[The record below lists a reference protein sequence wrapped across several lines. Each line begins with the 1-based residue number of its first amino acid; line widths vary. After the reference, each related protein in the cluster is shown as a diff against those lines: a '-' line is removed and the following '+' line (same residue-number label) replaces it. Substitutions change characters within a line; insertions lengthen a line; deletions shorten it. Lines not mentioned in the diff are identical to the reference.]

1 MPRVAV
7 DCFVSRNNRPMDRL
21 KALQTFVQIADRGSL
36 TQAAQALDLSLPAV
50 VRSLAALEAHLRV
63 RLFNRTTR
71 RIALTD
77 EGRRYLDYARQIL
90 ATLAEAE
97 RAVSSDM
104 TAPAG
109 TLRVTAP
116 VLFGQLHV
124 APAVTRFLQKH
135 RLVQVELELL
145 DRVVNLLD
153 ENFDVGIRIGP
164 LDDSSLVARAIGAV
178 RRVVVASPAFLRRHG
193 TPKRPQD
200 LQALDCVRVSSSS
213 HTWSFHADGKL
224 VAVPVHGSL
233 RCNHIQAV
241 VDACVAGLGCGV
253 FMSYQ
258 VASLVA
264 QGRLKTVL
272 EAFEPP
278 PRPVNLVVPQARLLP
293 ARTRVFI
300 DSMLHDLRGFQG
312 RA

>member
-1 MPRVAV
+1 
-7 DCFVSRNNRPMDRL
+7 MDRL
-21 KALQTFVQIADRGSL
+21 RALLIFVRIADEGSL
-36 TQAAQALDLSLPAV
+36 TKAARALDLSLPAV
-50 VRSLAALEAHLRV
+50 VRSLAALEAQLHV

-90 ATLAEAE
+90 ATLDEAD
-97 RAVSSDM
+97 RAVSSDL
-104 TAPAG
+104 ASPAG
-109 TLRVTAP
+109 KLRVTAP

-124 APAVTRFLQKH
+124 APAVTRFLRKH

-145 DRVVNLLD
+145 DRVVHLLD
-153 ENFDVGIRIGP
+153 EGFDAGIRIGV
-164 LDDSSLVARAIGAV
+164 LDDSSLVARHLGTV

-193 TPKRPQD
+193 TPKQPQD
-200 LQALDCVRVSSSS
+200 LQALECVRLSGGGGA
-213 HTWSFHADGKL
+213 HWSFHHDGKV
-224 VAVPVHGSL
+224 VAVPVQGSL
-233 RCNHIQAV
+233 RCNHVQAV

-258 VASLVA
+258 VDALVQ
-264 QGRLKTVL
+264 QGQLRIVL
-272 EAFEPP
+272 DPFEPP
-278 PRPVNLVVPQARLLP
+278 PRPVSLVVPQARLLP

-300 DSMLHDLRGFQG
+300 DWMLRELRAFKG

>member
-1 MPRVAV
+1 
-7 DCFVSRNNRPMDRL
+7 MDRF
-21 KALQTFVQIADRGSL
+21 KALQTFVHIADQGSL
-36 TQAAQALDLSLPAV
+36 PKAAHVMELSLPAV
-50 VRSLAALEAHLRV
+50 VRSLAALETQLRV

-71 RIALTD
+71 RVALTD
-77 EGRRYLDYARQIL
+77 EGRRYLDYARQVL

-97 RAVSSDM
+97 RAISSDLS
-104 TAPAG
+104 APAG
-109 TLRVTAP
+109 KLRVTAP

-135 RLVQVELELL
+135 AMVQVDLELL

-153 ENFDVGIRIGP
+153 ENFDVGIRIGT
-164 LDDSSLVARAIGAV
+164 LDDSSLVARPIGSV

-193 TPKRPQD
+193 APQQPQD
-200 LQALDCVRVSSSS
+200 LQSLDCVRVSSGSN
-213 HTWSFHADGKL
+213 TWSFHHDGKVL
-224 VAVPVHGSL
+224 AVPVHGSL

-258 VASLVA
+258 VASLVE
-264 QGRLKTVL
+264 QGRLKIVL

-278 PRPVNLVVPQARLLP
+278 PRPVSLVVPQARLLP

-300 DSMLHDLRGFQG
+300 DWMLRELRGFKG

>member
-1 MPRVAV
+1 
-7 DCFVSRNNRPMDRL
+7 MDRF
-21 KALQTFVQIADRGSL
+21 KALQTFVRIADHGSL
-36 TQAAQALDLSLPAV
+36 TKAAQAMDLSLPAV

-71 RIALTD
+71 RVALTD
-77 EGRRYLDYARQIL
+77 EGRRYLDYARQVL

-97 RAVSSDM
+97 RAISTDLSS
-104 TAPAG
+104 PAG
-109 TLRVTAP
+109 LLRVTAP

-124 APAVTRFLQKH
+124 APAVTRFVQKH
-135 RLVQVELELL
+135 PLVQVELELL
-145 DRVVNLLD
+145 DRVVNLID
-153 ENFDVGIRIGP
+153 ENFDAGIRIGV
-164 LDDSSLVARAIGAV
+164 LDDSSLVARAVGSV

-193 TPKRPQD
+193 TPKQPQD
-200 LQALDCVRVSSSS
+200 LEGLDCLNWSSGSS
-213 HTWSFHADGKL
+213 TWSFHHDGKL
-224 VAVPVHGSL
+224 LAVPVRGSL
-233 RCNHIQAV
+233 RCNHVQSVI
-241 VDACVAGLGCGV
+241 DACVAGLGCGM

-258 VASLVA
+258 VAALVE
-264 QGRLKTVL
+264 QRRLRIVL

-300 DSMLHDLRGFQG
+300 DWMLHELRDFKG

>member
-1 MPRVAV
+1 
-7 DCFVSRNNRPMDRL
+7 MDQL
-21 KALQTFVQIADRGSL
+21 KALQTFVQIADQGSL
-36 TQAAQALDLSLPAV
+36 TRAAHALDLSLPAV
-50 VRSLAALEAHLRV
+50 VRSLAALEAQLRV

-71 RIALTD
+71 RVALTD

-97 RAVSSDM
+97 RAVSSDLS
-104 TAPAG
+104 APAG

-135 RLVQVELELL
+135 RQVQVELELA
-145 DRVVNLLD
+145 DRVVSLLD
-153 ENFDVGIRIGP
+153 ENFDVGIRIGV
-164 LDDSSLVARAIGAV
+164 LDDSSLVARPIGAV
-178 RRVVVASPAFLRRHG
+178 RRMVVGSPAFWRRHG
-193 TPKRPQD
+193 TPKHPLE
-200 LQALDCVRVSSSS
+200 LQALEAVRMLGSGAQW
-213 HTWSFHADGKL
+213 TFHDGDTT
-224 VAVPVHGSL
+224 VGVPVRGAL
-233 RCNHIQAV
+233 RCNHVQAL

-258 VASLVA
+258 VAGLVE
-264 QGRLKTVL
+264 QGLLKVVL
-272 EAFEPP
+272 DAYEPP
-278 PRPVNLVVPQARLLP
+278 PRPVSLVVPQARLLP

-300 DSMLHDLRGFQG
+300 DWMLRELRAFKG

>member
-1 MPRVAV
+1 
-7 DCFVSRNNRPMDRL
+7 MDRL
-21 KALQTFVQIADRGSL
+21 KALQTFVRIADHGSL
-36 TQAAQALDLSLPAV
+36 TKAAQAMDLSLPAV
-50 VRSLAALEAHLRV
+50 VRSLAALEAQLRV

-71 RIALTD
+71 RVALTD

-97 RAVSSDM
+97 RAISNDLAS
-104 TAPAG
+104 PAG
-109 TLRVTAP
+109 KLRVTAP

-135 RLVQVELELL
+135 PLVQVDLELL

-153 ENFDVGIRIGP
+153 ENFDVGIRIGM
-164 LDDSSLVARAIGAV
+164 LADSSLVARSVGAV

-193 TPKRPQD
+193 TPKQPQD
-200 LQALDCVRVSSSS
+200 LHALDCVLGSSDGN
-213 HTWSFHADGKL
+213 TWSFHQQGKL
-224 VAVPVHGSL
+224 LAVPVHGSL
-233 RCNHIQAV
+233 RCNHVQAV
-241 VDACVAGLGCGV
+241 IDSCVAGLGCGM

-258 VASLVA
+258 VAARVE
-264 QGRLKTVL
+264 QRQLKIVL
-272 EAFEPP
+272 DAFEPP

-300 DSMLHDLRGFQG
+300 DWMLRELRGFKG
-312 RA
+312 RASDTTH

>member
-1 MPRVAV
+1 
-7 DCFVSRNNRPMDRL
+7 MDRF
-21 KALQTFVQIADRGSL
+21 KALQTFVRIADEGSL
-36 TQAAQALDLSLPAV
+36 TKAAHALDLSLPAV
-50 VRSLAALEAHLRV
+50 VRSLAALEAQLRV

-77 EGRRYLDYARQIL
+77 EGRRYLDYARQVL
-90 ATLAEAE
+90 ATLAEAD
-97 RAVSSDM
+97 RAVSSDLS
-104 TAPAG
+104 APAG

-116 VLFGQLHV
+116 VPFGQLHV

-135 RLVQVELELL
+135 RLVQVELELS

-153 ENFDVGIRIGP
+153 ENFDVGIRIGV
-164 LDDSSLVARAIGAV
+164 LADSSLVARPLGTV
-178 RRVVVASPAFLRRHG
+178 RRMVVGHPSFWRRHG
-193 TPKRPQD
+193 TPRHPRE
-200 LQALDCVRVSSSS
+200 LQALECVRLLSGGS
-213 HTWSFHADGKL
+213 HWSFHEDGK
-224 VAVPVHGSL
+224 AFSVPVKSTL
-233 RCNHIQAV
+233 RCNHVQAA

-258 VASLVA
+258 VAALVE
-264 QGRLKTVL
+264 QGQLKVVL
-272 EAFEPP
+272 DAFEPP

-300 DSMLHDLRGFQG
+300 DWMLRELRAFKG

>member
-1 MPRVAV
+1 MPRLAV
-7 DCFVSRNNRPMDRL
+7 DCFVSRNNRAVDQI
-21 KALQTFVQIADRGSL
+21 KALQTFVRIADHGTL
-36 TQAAQALDLSLPAV
+36 TKAAHAMNLSLPAV
-50 VRSLAALEAHLRV
+50 VRSLAALEAQLRV

-71 RIALTD
+71 RVALTD

-97 RAVSSDM
+97 RAISTDAS
-104 TAPAG
+104 TPAG
-109 TLRVTAP
+109 KLRVTAP

-135 RLVQVELELL
+135 ALVQLELELL

-153 ENFDVGIRIGP
+153 ENFDVGIRIGA
-164 LDDSSLVARAIGAV
+164 LDDSSLVARSVGSV

-193 TPKRPQD
+193 TPRAPQD

-213 HTWSFHADGKL
+213 NTWSFHQQDKL
-224 VAVPVHGSL
+224 LAVPVHGSL

-241 VDACVAGLGCGV
+241 VDACVAGLGCGM

-258 VASLVA
+258 VAALVE
-264 QGRLKTVL
+264 QGRLKIVL
-272 EAFEPP
+272 DAFEPP

-300 DSMLHDLRGFQG
+300 DWMVRELRAFKG

>member
-1 MPRVAV
+1 ME
-7 DCFVSRNNRPMDRL
+7 
-21 KALQTFVQIADRGSL
+21 
-36 TQAAQALDLSLPAV
+36 LSLPAV
-50 VRSLAALEAHLRV
+50 VRSLAALEAQLRV

-71 RIALTD
+71 RVALTD

-97 RAVSSDM
+97 RAISTDVA
-104 TAPAG
+104 TPAG
-109 TLRVTAP
+109 KLRVTAP

-135 RLVQVELELL
+135 PLVQVELELL

-153 ENFDVGIRIGP
+153 ENFDVGIRIGV
-164 LDDSSLVARAIGAV
+164 LDDSSLVARAIGSV

-193 TPKRPQD
+193 TPKQPQD
-200 LQALDCVRVSSSS
+200 LQALDCVHWSSGN
-213 HTWSFHADGKL
+213 HTWSFHYDDKL
-224 VAVPVHGSL
+224 LAVPVHGSL
-233 RCNHIQAV
+233 RCNHVQAV
-241 VDACVAGLGCGV
+241 IDACVAGLGCGM

-258 VASLVA
+258 VANEVE
-264 QGRLKTVL
+264 QRRLKVVL
-272 EAFEPP
+272 DAFEPP
-278 PRPVNLVVPQARLLP
+278 PRPVSLVVPQARLLP

-300 DSMLHDLRGFQG
+300 DWMMRELRGFKG